1 MKRLLLIIAAL
12 LLTVFAAAQVQA
24 VGLEITDMSVEV
36 DDDLENSVDATGGDF
51 EVPPGGE
58 VELDIEVSN
67 THPDNAVNHEIQ
79 NIEIEVEI
87 EAVCDD
93 SYDDEQV
100 FNDDFKDLDP
110 GDDDNLLIRFQVPKC
125 ANEGDYDIDITVE
138 GEDDDGTDYK
148 IKETIRMTVDR
159 QGHELD
165 FYDVVLTPSTVSC
178 DRDFT
183 GAVEVHNIGALDED
197 TGLLIKNEEI
207 KLLKFIPFDLKTQ
220 KDYFDET
227 SYYKDEAIPLSIGSD
242 VAPGKYL
249 IKFEVEIGPQNTEVL
264 QYPEL
269 EVKACVPETEQ
280 VAEPVQQAEPA
291 EENSGS
297 IVEQTEEEETPT
309 QVAPVVQPQVPVQP
323 VQQPVTPIT
332 DKAEEK
338 STINDL
344 FKDNQTLV
352 ILIGVA
358 VAVLLLVAV
367 VGLLYVLLRK

>member
-1 MKRLLLIIAAL
+1 MKRLLLIISVFL
-12 LLTVFAAAQVQA
+12 LAIFAAAQVHA
-24 VGLEITDMSVEV
+24 VGLEISDMSLEV
-36 DDDLENSVDATGGDF
+36 DDDLENSVDATGGEF

-67 THPDNAVNHEIQ
+67 THPYNTANHEIGD
-79 NIEIEVEI
+79 IEIEVEV

-93 SYDDEQV
+93 GYDDEQV

-110 GDDDNLLIRFQVPKC
+110 GDDDNLRVIFQVPKC
-125 ANEGDYDIDITVE
+125 ANEGDYDVDITIE
-138 GEDDDGTDYK
+138 GEDEDGTDYN

-165 FYDVVLTPSTVSC
+165 FHDVILTPATISC

-183 GAVEVHNIGALDED
+183 AAVEVHNIGGLDEE

-207 KLLKFIPFDLKTQ
+207 KLLKFIPFELKTQ
-220 KDYFDET
+220 QDYFDET
-227 SYYKDEAIPLSIGSD
+227 SYYKDAAIPLSIGSD
-242 VAPGKYL
+242 VAPGKYM

-269 EVKACVPETEQ
+269 EVKACVPE
-280 VAEPVQQAEPA
+280 A
-291 EENSGS
+291 EENIGAV
-297 IVEQTEEEETPT
+297 VELVEEEQETQVEEQTPT
-309 QVAPVVQPQVPVQP
+309 QVAPIVQPQVPVQP
-323 VQQPVTPIT
+323 VQQPIAPAVEKT
-332 DKAEEK
+332 EEQK
-338 STINDL
+338 TTADF
-344 FKDNQTLV
+344 FKDNQTMI

-358 VAVLLLVAV
+358 IAVLLLVAV